1 MESRG
6 VRNTVTVKH
15 PLPPPPPTPPA
26 ATTKNGST
34 TTTTDTRRGGGNG
47 HHGNLSL
54 DTTTSSGSPL
64 NSLQDGGG
72 GGGSVSG
79 ISPAPE
85 HGGEQ
90 QRASKIAACLSCRRS
105 KVRCEKGP
113 DASRCRKCAAANTEC
128 IRPMFNVGRRKGVKK

>member
-72 GGGSVSG
+72 GGSVSG

>member
-34 TTTTDTRRGGGNG
+34 TTTTNTRRGGGNG

-64 NSLQDGGG
+64 NSLQDGG